1 MARRRKGTPDWD
13 ASLSAEGA
21 DALLG
26 PEDAAAEALP
36 QPAPLAGGAT
46 LEERVASL
54 PTGPGVYLMRDAAG
68 RIIYVGKAA
77 NLRSRVRQYFR
88 TGGDERPFVDYLRR
102 RIADVEFIVTANEK
116 EALLLENTLIKKH
129 RPRYNIQLKDDKTYI
144 SLRLDITHE
153 WPRVHRIRQRRRGDR
168 ALYFGPYHSSTGVK
182 ETLRFLQKL
191 FPIRSCPDNVL
202 ANRSRPCLLHQIGR
216 CSAPCVGLADRAEY
230 DRNVQATLLFLRGK
244 SDEVADLLRRTME
257 QYAENLDFE
266 RAAVVRDRLRGLER
280 TMQRESVH
288 SHRAFDR
295 DVIALNRSRGTMMAT
310 VLYFRGGRLEGT
322 RHFHFRDQDDADGEV
337 MESFVSQHY
346 AGGRPVPRDVLLASP
361 VDDPG
366 VLSRALSE
374 LRGGPVRVTVPARGA
389 PRRLAE
395 LARNNGREALERHLL
410 GERTREGILE
420 DLAGALGLPEPPRR
434 IECFDVSNF
443 QASFPVGSM
452 TCLVDGE
459 PARSEYRRFKVRTVD
474 GQDDFAAMREIV
486 LRRYRRIQAE
496 GGAMPSLIL
505 IDGGKGQL
513 NAACDALAELG
524 LAGKVPIAGIAKS
537 RVLPS
542 SRGTQVVQHSEERV
556 FLPGRKNPVVL
567 NRSNPALFLLVRV
580 RDEAHRFGV
589 AYHRKRRAAAAL
601 LTGLEGIAGLGPQR
615 QRALLRTFGSLAG
628 VRAAGADELAQVR
641 GISPAMAERIL
652 QRIAEPAT
660 GPTGDMPP
668 DEPGR

>member
-1 MARRRKGTPDWD
+1 MAPRRRRAPDWD
-13 ASLSAEGA
+13 ASLSAVDG

-26 PEDAAAEALP
+26 PEEGAEDLP
-36 QPAPLAGGAT
+36 QPSPLAGGAT

-54 PTGPGVYLMRDAAG
+54 PACPGVYLMRDAQG

-88 TGGDERPFVDYLRR
+88 AGGDDRPLAEFLRR
-102 RIADVEFIVTANEK
+102 RIADVEFVVTTNEK

-144 SLRLDITHE
+144 SLRLDTTHE
-153 WPRVHRIRQRRRGDR
+153 WPRVHRVRQRRRGDK

-182 ETLRFLQKL
+182 DTLRFLQKL
-191 FPIRSCPDNVL
+191 FPIRSCPDHVL

-216 CSAPCVGLADRAEY
+216 CTAPCVGLADRAEY

-257 QYAENLDFE
+257 EYAGNLDFE

-280 TMQRESVH
+280 TMERESVH
-288 SHRAFDR
+288 SHRTFDR
-295 DVIALNRSRGTMMAT
+295 DVVALNRSRGTMMAT
-310 VLYFRGGRLEGT
+310 VLYFRRGRLEGT
-322 RHFHFRDQDDADGEV
+322 RHFDFRDQNDGDDEV

-346 AGGRPVPRDVLLASP
+346 AGGRPVPRDVLLAGP
-361 VDDPG
+361 VPDA
-366 VLSRALSE
+366 VALARALSE
-374 LRGGPVRVTVPARGA
+374 LRGGPVRVSVPERGA

-395 LARNNGREALERHLL
+395 LARHNGREALERHLL
-410 GERTREGILE
+410 GERTREGVLE
-420 DLAGALGLPEPPRR
+420 DLARELGLPGPPHR
-434 IECFDVSNF
+434 IECFDISNF
-443 QASFPVGSM
+443 QGSFPVGSM
-452 TCLVDGE
+452 TVLLDGE
-459 PARSEYRRFKVRTVD
+459 PARGEYRRFKVRSIA
-474 GQDDFAAMREIV
+474 GQDDFAAMREVV
-486 LRRYRRIQAE
+486 LRRYRRLQGE
-496 GGAMPSLIL
+496 GATMPSLVL

-513 NAACDALAELG
+513 NAACDALRELG
-524 LAGKVPIAGIAKS
+524 LAGVVPIAGIVKS

-589 AYHRKRRAAAAL
+589 AYHRKRRGAAAL
-601 LTGLEGIAGLGPQR
+601 LSGLEGIAGLGRLR
-615 QRALLRTFGSLAG
+615 QRALLRHFGSLSAI
-628 VRAAGADELAQVR
+628 RGATPAELAAVK
-641 GISPAMAERIL
+641 GISAELAARIL
-652 QRIAEPAT
+652 ARIA
-660 GPTGDMPP
+660 PP
-668 DEPGR
+668 GGAED